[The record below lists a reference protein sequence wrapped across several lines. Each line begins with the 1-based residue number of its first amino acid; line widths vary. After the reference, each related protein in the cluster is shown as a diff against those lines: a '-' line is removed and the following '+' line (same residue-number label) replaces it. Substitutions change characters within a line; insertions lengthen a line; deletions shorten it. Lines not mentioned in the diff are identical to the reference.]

1 MVPGVTPPGTT
12 PPALV
17 PPDAADSGPSG
28 DQAGAR
34 TGSGTRSTAPLG
46 VGLILTG
53 LALALTFQALRLR
66 QS

>member
-1 MVPGVTPPGTT
+1 M

-17 PPDAADSGPSG
+17 PPDVADAGPSG
-28 DQAGAR
+28 DQAAAR